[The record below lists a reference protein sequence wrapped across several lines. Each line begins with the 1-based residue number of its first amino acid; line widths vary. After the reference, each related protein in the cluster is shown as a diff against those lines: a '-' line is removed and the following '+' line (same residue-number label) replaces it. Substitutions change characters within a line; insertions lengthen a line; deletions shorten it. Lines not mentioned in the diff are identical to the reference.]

1 MEKNASSDFTPLLYR
16 VCENKRDG
24 DAVTDIAYSNK
35 NASGNANNRIYCSN
49 SGNYVVTQEGTTL
62 HFEVTGYDTDFNHFP
77 TGYEN
82 TPTGY
87 SNGDINS
94 ILEGVFSTQQFQV
107 VYPNNN
113 ETTSLSSYNPDTTGK
128 TNISATAKV
137 INMNAY
143 SEVDGNVTTKE
154 LK

>member
-1 MEKNASSDFTPLLYR
+1 M
-16 VCENKRDG
+16 
-24 DAVTDIAYSNK
+24 
-35 NASGNANNRIYCSN
+35 
-49 SGNYVVTQEGTTL
+49 
-62 HFEVTGYDTDFNHFP
+62 
-77 TGYEN
+77 
-82 TPTGY
+82 PTGY

-113 ETTSLSSYNPDTTGK
+113 ETTSLSSYNPDITGK

-143 SEVDGNVTTKE
+143 SEVDDNVTTKE
-154 LK
+154 TKRVIIKK

>member
-1 MEKNASSDFTPLLYR
+1 M
-16 VCENKRDG
+16 CENKRDG

-35 NASGNANNRIYCSN
+35 NASGNANDRIYCSN

-82 TPTGY
+82 MPTGY

-137 INMNAY
+137 INMHAY

-154 LK
+154 TKIFHLYFIKSISIK